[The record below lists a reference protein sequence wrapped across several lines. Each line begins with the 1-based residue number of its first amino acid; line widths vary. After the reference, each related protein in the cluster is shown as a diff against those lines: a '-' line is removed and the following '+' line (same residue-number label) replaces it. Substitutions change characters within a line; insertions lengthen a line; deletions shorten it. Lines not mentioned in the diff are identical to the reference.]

1 MSRCLHHPHDATD
14 GATHHRATGHKC
26 RAPSVPPAA
35 SCRRHPARSVIER
48 GTVSRPVRL
57 LALLDRPRRVGDLA
71 AALDLD
77 TSRTSDALSAM
88 HRAGQVYQPIR
99 GLWARTP

>member
-1 MSRCLHHPHDATD
+1 MTRCRLHPHDAAE
-14 GATHHRATGHKC
+14 GATYHRATGHKC
-26 RAPSVPPAA
+26 RSPLVHPAA
-35 SCRRHPARSVIER
+35 ACRVRLGRAVVER

-71 AALDLD
+71 AALNLD
-77 TSRTSDALSAM
+77 TNRTSDALTAL
-88 HRAGQVYQPIR
+88 RARGQVYQPMR